1 MKRTKQKKYLV
12 NYQNLIKE
20 AAAKRKEN
28 ISAKEIAE
36 KMETTPS
43 VIYRMERGESMVSLR
58 TLLSYLSEFGY
69 KLMIVPDKLE
79 IVPNEPRISKLPKL
93 DVIEFNKEKSL
104 RRRRIIML
112 RYLLAIEEAGL
123 DDDDNKEE

>member
-58 TLLSYLSEFGY
+58 TLLSYLH
-69 KLMIVPDKLE
+69 
-79 IVPNEPRISKLPKL
+79 R
-93 DVIEFNKEKSL
+93 L
-104 RRRRIIML
+104 RHGL
-112 RYLLAIEEAGL
+112 R
-123 DDDDNKEE
+123 

>member
-93 DVIEFNKEKSL
+93 DIIEFNKEKSL

>member
-79 IVPNEPRISKLPKL
+79 IVPNEPRTSKLPKL
-93 DVIEFNKEKSL
+93 DIIEFNKEKSL

>member
-79 IVPNEPRISKLPKL
+79 IVPNEPRMSKLPKL
-93 DVIEFNKEKSL
+93 DIIEFNKEKSL

>member
-58 TLLSYLSEFGY
+58 TLLSYLGEFGY

-93 DVIEFNKEKSL
+93 DIIEFNKEKSL